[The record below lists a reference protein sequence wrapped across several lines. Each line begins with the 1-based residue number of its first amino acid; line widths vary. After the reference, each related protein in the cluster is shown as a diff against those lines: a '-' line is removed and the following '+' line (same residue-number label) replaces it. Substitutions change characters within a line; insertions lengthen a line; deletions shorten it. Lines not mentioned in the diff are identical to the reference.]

1 MADSGTKLESGKQL
15 VTTAG
20 TRVRMLSTA
29 SEFAAKTVLL
39 QALGTNEGEIVIG
52 GANVVAAPGTHAAP
66 TQIGA
71 GLAAKAFVSIDIVD
85 AAGIW
90 LDATKSGDGVA
101 YTVLAA

>member
-29 SEFAAKTVLL
+29 SEFSAKTVLL
-39 QALGTNEGEIVIG
+39 QALGTNEGEIVVG
-52 GANVVAAPGTHAAP
+52 GSNVVAAPGTHAAP

-71 GLAAKAFVSIDIVD
+71 GLAAKALISIDIVD